1 MFLKSDAHLKEL
13 VDFLQENFTEY
24 VFKPDTQL
32 NLIEIITR
40 KNAKK
45 GKHENENVLAVGDNG
60 KIRLI
65 FFEHNDDILNIE
77 KQAQTFML
85 KESQK
90 GGLTV
95 DKGKIMNELQREM
108 DKKYYNTEVLECC
121 GALALKT
128 EGEVI
133 AQFNDWDPD
142 NYIMGCDSKLIERI
156 LSTDILLDF
165 YRYGRKELKKPVK
178 KYTIKVLKG
187 KAAEE
192 GCNYLNVNYLKNVIS
207 FGTNVTFDDW
217 RASFT
222 KNEIEELKKR
232 DDIAI
237 DWNKA
242 ELEEVDDAE

>member
-1 MFLKSDAHLKEL
+1 M
-13 VDFLQENFTEY
+13 Q
-24 VFKPDTQL
+24 
-32 NLIEIITR
+32 
-40 KNAKK
+40 KK
-45 GKHENENVLAVGDNG
+45 GKHETENVLAVGDDN
-60 KIRLI
+60 KVSLVY
-65 FFEHNDDILNIE
+65 FEHNNNILNIE
-77 KQAQTFML
+77 KQAQIFML
-85 KESQK
+85 KESRK

-95 DKGKIMNELQREM
+95 DKGKIMGHLQREM
-108 DKKYYNTEVLECC
+108 DKKYINTEVLEWC
-121 GALALKT
+121 GSLALKT

-133 AQFNDWDPD
+133 ARFNDWDPD
-142 NYIMGCDSKLIERI
+142 KYIMECGSELTEKI

-165 YRYGRKELKKPVK
+165 YRDGRKLLKKPIK

-192 GCNYLNVNYLKNVIS
+192 GHNYLNVNYLTNIIS
-207 FGTNVTFDDW
+207 FGNDVTFDDW

-237 DWNKA
+237 DWDKA

>member
-1 MFLKSDAHLKEL
+1 MFLKSNVHLKEL
-13 VDFLQENFTEY
+13 ADFLQENFSEY

-32 NLIEIITR
+32 NLIEIITA

-45 GKHENENVLAVGDNG
+45 GKHESENVLAVGDDN
-60 KIRLI
+60 KVRLI

-95 DKGKIMNELQREM
+95 DKGKIMGHLQRKMNE
-108 DKKYYNTEVLECC
+108 KYINAEVLECC
-121 GALALKT
+121 GALALKV
-128 EGEVI
+128 EGKVV
-133 AQFNDWDPD
+133 ARFNDWDPD
-142 NYIMGCDSKLIERI
+142 NYIMGCDSELIEKV

-165 YRYGRKELKKPVK
+165 YRYGRKLLKKPIK

-187 KAAEE
+187 KSAERC
-192 GCNYLNVNYLKNVIS
+192 GSYLNVNYRANIVKFASDNE
-207 FGTNVTFDDW
+207 FGEW

-222 KNEIEELKKR
+222 EREIEELKKS

-237 DWNKA
+237 DWDKV
-242 ELEEVDDAE
+242 ELEEVDNSK

>member
-1 MFLKSDAHLKEL
+1 MFLTSNTHLKEL
-13 VDFLQENFTEY
+13 TNFLQENFSGY
-24 VFKPDTQL
+24 IFKSDTSV

-45 GKHENENVLAVGDNG
+45 GKHENENVLAVGDDN
-60 KIRLI
+60 KVRLI
-65 FFEHNDDILNIE
+65 FLEHNNDILNIE
-77 KQAQTFML
+77 KQAQIFML

-95 DKGKIMNELQREM
+95 DKEKIVSQLQQKMNE
-108 DKKYYNTEVLECC
+108 KYINTEVLEHC
-121 GALALKT
+121 GALALKV
-128 EGEVI
+128 EGEII

-142 NYIMGCDSKLIERI
+142 NYIMSGSSEIIEKI
-156 LSTDILLDF
+156 LNTDILLDF
-165 YRYGRKELKKPVK
+165 YRYGRKALKKPIK

-192 GCNYLNVNYLKNVIS
+192 GCNYLNVNYKTNIIS
-207 FGTNVTFDDW
+207 FGTNIAFDDW
-217 RASFT
+217 KASFT

-237 DWNKA
+237 DWDKA
-242 ELEEVDDAE
+242 ELEEAK